1 MNLQDYLR
9 WRGDLTFAERAF
21 NTVDNLALS
30 AISYLNLA
38 DIVPSTEEGGSISV
52 REAADVLVRRRS
64 LAGQDPAL
72 AFEERRLPIV
82 DSSVLA
88 DMGASARFGEARL
101 SDFVDL
107 LDPVGGVQFSAVTIT
122 LDDGT
127 AYVSFRGTDWTI
139 LGWREDF
146 TMSFDTI
153 PAQQAAADYLKD
165 RVTAAPGG
173 VRVGGHSKG
182 GNLAVYAAMTV
193 DDDVQ
198 DRLLAVYSND
208 GPGLAAELAQPER
221 LARLGERIVKIV
233 PEFAVVGLLF
243 DSVDNTRIVRSD
255 APGILQHYITSWQ
268 VTADDI
274 VETDRIAPRA
284 EVIEH
289 AFEEWLENVGPAERR
304 TFTHDFFDALSA
316 GGATLITEIGDQDF
330 GGFESVLVT
339 FGRHR
344 GETRHA
350 IRLAARAVLRAI
362 AEINYRRLLENSYTV
377 RALGLALMG
386 LLFVVQPVLWAQ
398 IVSSLGLFAL
408 FAIVVGRVLIGA
420 VQRWEGRR
428 PRWRSIAVLVLT
440 LGLATAAILLLQSL
454 VAPSKALLGVL
465 LLLNAWYQVRR
476 GFALR
481 RLSRRRR
488 WRSVL
493 LYVSGAVSLLL
504 GVLVLSYARELVP
517 ALILSTGQYLLVAG
531 LLEVAILLR
540 DQVGRRYASAAATLT
555 FTPQEMLQRWGARP
569 PESQ

>member
-21 NTVDNLALS
+21 NTVDNLALA

-82 DSSVLA
+82 DSSVLT
-88 DMGASARFGEARL
+88 DMGRSARFGEARL

-107 LDPVGGVQFSAVTIT
+107 LDPEGGVQFSAVTIT
-122 LDDGT
+122 LGDGT
-127 AYVSFRGTDWTI
+127 TYVSYRGTDWTI

-146 TMSFDTI
+146 TMSFETI
-153 PAQQAAADYLKD
+153 PAQLAAADYLKD
-165 RVTAAPGG
+165 RVAAAPRA

-182 GNLAVYAAMTV
+182 GNLAVYAAMAV

-208 GPGLAAELAQPER
+208 GPGLAPEIAQPER
-221 LARLGERIVKIV
+221 LARLGDRIVKIV

-243 DSVDNTRIVRSD
+243 DTIDHARIVRSD

-268 VTADDI
+268 VTATDI
-274 VETDRIAPRA
+274 VEADRIAPRA
-284 EVIEH
+284 TVIEQ
-289 AFEEWLENVGPAERR
+289 AFEEWLENVGPAERK
-304 TFTHDFFDALSA
+304 TFTQDFFEALGA
-316 GGATLITEIGDQDF
+316 GGATLVTEIGDQDF

-362 AEINYRRLLENSYTV
+362 AEINYRRLLQHSTTV
-377 RALGLALMG
+377 RALGLALIG

-408 FAIVVGRVLIGA
+408 FAVVVGRVLIGA
-420 VQRWEGRR
+420 IQRWEGLR
-428 PRWRSIAVLVLT
+428 PRARSIVALGLT

-476 GFALR
+476 GFTLR
-481 RLSRRRR
+481 QLSKRQL
-488 WRSVL
+488 WRTVL

-504 GVLVLSYARELVP
+504 GVLVLSYGRELVP

-555 FTPQEMLQRWGARP
+555 MSPQQVLQRWGARP